1 MRARFTR
8 HALEELVVRVRV
20 MGRESQVY
28 TACIRRACCLLYG
41 CESWAVRARFTRHA
55 LEELVVRVR
64 VMGRES
70 QVYSAC
76 IRRACCTGASHGP

>member
-8 HALEELVVRVRV
+8 HALEELVV
-20 MGRESQVY
+20 
-28 TACIRRACCLLYG
+28 
-41 CESWAVRARFTRHA
+41 W
-55 LEELVVRVR
+55 VR